1 MEYNY
6 KTLFASRREE
16 FIAILGQ
23 DFFATVLA
31 DDDFKASALVLSDK
45 RLYQVGNV
53 YEPRFSSLNG
63 GLRSARGRKIV
74 NLADITGTITKE
86 YPKTIAGYILMS
98 FGALAIALGL
108 LSDVRQS
115 TVIMLFVGTP
125 IVLLGLFFSLRRS
138 RKYLVIEY
146 PDGNII
152 QPIKFATE
160 SEVSLF
166 QGLITIE
173 KDKILDGYN
182 DSKEC
187 PNCAEKIHYKAKSC
201 KYCGHDQEDNPA
213 A

>member
-6 KTLFASRREE
+6 KNLFASRREE

-31 DDDFKASALVLSDK
+31 DDDFTSSALVLSDK
-45 RLYQVGNV
+45 RVYQVGNV
-53 YEPRFSSLNG
+53 YEPRLRLLNG
-63 GLRSARGRKIV
+63 GLRAGRGRKIV
-74 NLADITGTITKE
+74 NLADITGTTTIE
-86 YPKTIAGYILMS
+86 YRKTIAGYVIMF

-108 LSDVRQS
+108 MSDVRQS
-115 TVIMLFVGTP
+115 TVIMLFAGTP
-125 IVLLGLFFSLRRS
+125 IVLLGLFLSLRRS
-138 RKYLVIEY
+138 RKYLVIEF
-146 PDGNII
+146 PDGKLI

-187 PNCAEKIHYKAKSC
+187 PNCAEKIHYKAKTC
-201 KYCGHDQEDNPA
+201 KYCGHDQEENPA
-213 A
+213 V